1 MSWRGVFQ
9 VKWYHLLFGF
19 LGIIAIATMIA
30 WFFLSKESVANFV
43 EDETDIVS

>member
-1 MSWRGVFQ
+1 MTWRGIFQ

-19 LGIIAIATMIA
+19 LGIIAVAVLIA
-30 WFFLSKESVANFV
+30 WFFLSKENVSYFV